1 MPAAASLQRAT
12 YKAPEVCEI
21 AGVPHYVLR
30 SWEVEFPD
38 LGISKTADGPRVY
51 RKADVDLV
59 LKIKH
64 LMMDEG
70 LTLAGARKQLVQE
83 GATAEP
89 MAVES
94 EEVTDAD
101 VAAVVDRRTIRSL
114 HEVRDGLGWILNL
127 LGGEDVPPTS
137 RARVTKALP
146 ARAARS
152 TRNGKPVRSS
162 VKRKAAKPAKRR
174 KR

>member
-1 MPAAASLQRAT
+1 MASAASLRAT

-21 AGVPHYVLR
+21 AEVQPYVLR

-38 LGISKTADGPRVY
+38 LGISKTADGPRLY

-64 LMMDEG
+64 LLFVDG
-70 LTLAGARKQLVQE
+70 LTLAGARKQLIAE
-83 GATAEP
+83 GVTADPVEVEAEEP
-89 MAVES
+89 
-94 EEVTDAD
+94 TDED

-114 HEVRDGLGWILNL
+114 HDVRDGLGWILQL
-127 LGGEDVPPTS
+127 LGGEVAPARS
-137 RARVTKALP
+137 RATATKAAP
-146 ARAARS
+146 ARSARS
-152 TRNGKPVRSS
+152 ARKAKPVKSS

>member
-1 MPAAASLQRAT
+1 MPAAASLRQAT

-21 AGVPHYVLR
+21 ADVQPYVLR
-30 SWEVEFPD
+30 SWEMEFPD
-38 LGISKTADGPRVY
+38 LGISKSADGPRLY

-64 LMMDEG
+64 LLFVDG

-89 MAVES
+89 AAAES
-94 EEVTDAD
+94 EEMTDAD
-101 VAAVVDRRTIRSL
+101 VAAVVDRRTIRGI
-114 HEVRDGLGWILNL
+114 HEVRDGLGWILEL
-127 LGGEDVPPTS
+127 LGGEAPVAS
-137 RARVTKALP
+137 RTRVVKSA
-146 ARAARS
+146 ARAVKS
-152 TRNGKPVRSS
+152 TRKAKPVKSS
-162 VKRKAAKPAKRR
+162 VRRKAVKPPKRR

>member
-1 MPAAASLQRAT
+1 MASAASVRAT

-21 AGVPHYVLR
+21 VGVPQYVLK

-38 LGISKTADGPRVY
+38 LGISKTADGPRLY

-70 LTLAGARKQLVQE
+70 LTLAGARKQLISE

-89 MAVES
+89 VEIS
-94 EEVTDAD
+94 AEEVTDED
-101 VAAVVDRRTIRSL
+101 VAAVVDRQTIRSL
-114 HEVRDGLGWILNL
+114 HEVRDGLGWILKL
-127 LGGEDVPPTS
+127 LGGEDVPAAS
-137 RARVTKALP
+137 RARIVKAVP
-146 ARAARS
+146 TRAARS
-152 TRNGKPVRSS
+152 ARKAKPVKSS

>member
-1 MPAAASLQRAT
+1 MPATASLPRGT
-12 YKAPEVCEI
+12 YKAPEVCEMV
-21 AGVPHYVLR
+21 GVPQYVLR

-38 LGISKTADGPRVY
+38 LGISKSADGPRVY
-51 RKADVDLV
+51 RKSDIDLV

-64 LMMDEG
+64 LMMEEG

-89 MAVES
+89 IETEAETITT
-94 EEVTDAD
+94 EDVT
-101 VAAVVDRRTIRSL
+101 AVVDRRTIRSL
-114 HEVRDGLGWILNL
+114 HEVRDGLGWILQL
-127 LGGEDVPPTS
+127 LGGQAPAVVRAKPTPG
-137 RARVTKALP
+137 RAS
-146 ARAARS
+146 RS
-152 TRNGKPVRSS
+152 TRKTKPVKSS